1 MNIKAIDQPKDAAVA
16 AGDAERA
23 PAAKHPEPARLQDA
37 AGIQAGQAKQAAREG
52 EPVQA
57 AQPQA
62 AQPDAKQVLSQAQ
75 NYFKDKGV
83 NLHFKLLEGSK
94 DVQVEVMD
102 KDERK
107 VIMKIPRDEIVKLSE
122 GLRKMAKGVLDKAV

>member
-23 PAAKHPEPARLQDA
+23 AAASRHPESTKHQDA
-37 AGIQAGQAKQAAREG
+37 AGVQAKQAVHEW
-52 EPVQA
+52 EPAQA
-57 AQPQA
+57 GQQQA
-62 AQPDAKQVLSQAQ
+62 AQPDANQVISQAQ
-75 NYFKDKGV
+75 SYFKDKGV
-83 NLHFKLLEGSK
+83 NLHFKLLEGGK

>member
-1 MNIKAIDQPKDAAVA
+1 MNINAIDQPKDAAVA

-23 PAAKHPEPARLQDA
+23 PAAPKHPDTADTRKTLA
-37 AGIQAGQAKQAAREG
+37 APGAEAALTGQAGQAG
-52 EPVQA
+52 
-57 AQPQA
+57 
-62 AQPDAKQVLSQAQ
+62 QPDAKQVLSQAQ
-75 NYFKDKGV
+75 SYFKDKGV
-83 NLHFKLLEGSK
+83 DLHFKLLEDSK

>member
-1 MNIKAIDQPKDAAVA
+1 MNITAIDQPKDAAVA

-23 PAAKHPEPARLQDA
+23 PAAARHPDTAGTQKSQA
-37 AGIQAGQAKQAAREG
+37 APGAETAQAGQTQAAR
-52 EPVQA
+52 
-57 AQPQA
+57 
-62 AQPDAKQVLSQAQ
+62 PDAEQVLSQAQ
-75 NYFKDKGV
+75 SYFKDKGV
-83 NLHFKLLEGSK
+83 NLHFKLLDGNK